1 MTLHNYQVFPAAAGG
16 VNIWY
21 KLPTTRQT
29 GLLATYNITTHTV
42 PEDGGWVT
50 HRRLT
55 CATLTVNMRESG
67 SVATMRTMEASVI
80 RTEHSPTLVS
90 QPASQY
96 PPMHTL

>member
-1 MTLHNYQVFPAAAGG
+1 MVQVTNHSPGR
-16 VNIWY
+16 V
-21 KLPTTRQT
+21 
-29 GLLATYNITTHTV
+29 TYNVQHTTQTV
-42 PEDGGWVT
+42 PEDRGWVT
-50 HRRLT
+50 HRRPT

>member
-1 MTLHNYQVFPAAAGG
+1 MFPAAASG

-21 KLPTTRQT
+21 KLPTTRQA
-29 GLLATYNITTHTV
+29 GYLQHTTQTV
-42 PEDGGWVT
+42 PEDRGWVT
-50 HRRLT
+50 HRRPT

>member
-1 MTLHNYQVFPAAAGG
+1 MFPAAAGG

-21 KLPTTRQT
+21 KLPTTRPAE
-29 GLLATYNITTHTV
+29 LLTTYNITTQTV
-42 PEDGGWVT
+42 QEDDGGWVT
-50 HRRLT
+50 HRRPT

-90 QPASQY
+90 QPASQ
-96 PPMHTL
+96 